1 MPELAIA
8 PVAGL
13 ELAIAPV
20 VAGLELRIVPAAA
33 RGLPIA
39 PVAAGLELLI
49 VPVAEER
56 ALPIVPVAAAVVVGT
71 ASVGAIYRRILVSV
85 RRAAARSA
93 ALRVG

>member
-13 ELAIAPV
+13 GLAIAPV
-20 VAGLELRIVPAAA
+20 AAGLELRIALVVA
-33 RGLPIA
+33 GLEVPIA
-39 PVAAGLELLI
+39 LAAAGLELLI

-56 ALPIVPVAAAVVVGT
+56 ALPIVPVAAAVGT

-93 ALRVG
+93 ALRVE